1 MSWSSGR
8 EKAEPAVDAA
18 KAAERVKQVNAVLKK
33 IADDEVFQEDLKLP
47 NVQKALRHW
56 TNQNRLPPEEALALQ
71 DDRDVVYVLQK
82 FQMLQAVCREAL
94 LPVPLDAVLS
104 GTQSLPLP
112 ATNPSEGDAKPAT
125 SAKASKPA
133 AVAAAKEAVA
143 TPKKPSQTVVQ
154 AEEEEEYKMPESTK
168 NSIYISAVLIVIM
181 AIVAYIIRH
190 SSS

>member
-8 EKAEPAVDAA
+8 EKAEPAVDPA

-33 IADDEVFQEDLKLP
+33 IADDEVFQDDLKLP

-94 LPVPLDAVLS
+94 MPVPLDAVLS
-104 GTQSLPLP
+104 GAQGLPLAGASP
-112 ATNPSEGDAKPAT
+112 GEGDAKPAAP
-125 SAKASKPA
+125 AKASKPA
-133 AVAAAKEAVA
+133 AKEAVSR
-143 TPKKPSQTVVQ
+143 PKKPSQTVQQ
-154 AEEEEEYKMPESTK
+154 AVEAEEEYKMPESTK
-168 NSIYISAVLIVIM
+168 NSIYISAVVIVIM

-190 SSS
+190 ST